1 MKSIDLRDYAQIL
14 FDMDGTVSLGDAATA
29 GAVAFVDACREAG
42 AAIGFITNAS
52 MPTSTQIG
60 KMLASIG
67 VGAPGDVLMTSA
79 MALAD
84 EVSESYSTVVCAGH
98 PGLRAALLA
107 AGLEVVGAD
116 TARAA
121 DLVGADIAVALGL
134 FPHQLGPYERSL
146 IAFLDAGAP
155 CYVPTVETT
164 WPTPHGLKPGNGQ
177 TIAHLRRKVDF
188 DPIVCGKPS
197 RLFARRLRQRWHLR
211 EPVLVVGDS
220 WQADIA
226 LAVDNDWDSILL
238 LTGTT
243 SQDDLATGG
252 SGASLIAADLSE
264 ALNRALV

>member
-1 MKSIDLRDYAQIL
+1 MKSVDLRDYAQVL
-14 FDMDGTVSLGDAATA
+14 FDVDGTVAIGEDPTA
-29 GAVAFVDACREAG
+29 GAVAFVDACRAAG

-52 MPTSTQIG
+52 MPTSTEIG
-60 KMLASIG
+60 KLLASVG

-84 EVSESYSTVVCAGH
+84 EVSERFSTVVCAGH
-98 PGLRAALLA
+98 RGLRAALLA

-121 DLVGADIAVALGL
+121 ELVGSDVAVALGL
-134 FPHQLGPYERSL
+134 FPHQLNPYERSL
-146 IAFLDAGAP
+146 IPFLTAGAP
-155 CYVPTVETT
+155 CYVPTVEST
-164 WPTPHGLKPGNGQ
+164 WPTRHGLKPGNGQ
-177 TIAHLRRKVDF
+177 TVALLQQKVDF
-188 DPIVCGKPS
+188 EPIVCGKPS

-226 LAVDNDWDSILL
+226 LAVDNEWDSILL

-243 SQDDLATGG
+243 SHNDVRTRGAGAT
-252 SGASLIAADLSE
+252 LVAADLDE
-264 ALNRALV
+264 ALARALV